1 MVASARQT
9 ARDYTVALSVTALA
23 IIVRGAIDP
32 LLGEYQPLAL
42 LYASVAITVWLAGLY
57 PSVVACVAGYVAS
70 NILFIEPRGRFAL
83 PHAHDW
89 LALGGYL
96 LAASVLI
103 FVGESLRRN
112 RAVLRERVDAGIRM
126 ERELSAARDQLL
138 IVTDCMSALVL
149 HCNRA
154 FECTWVS
161 KTYASWLGLR
171 PEEIVGRSIEDV
183 IGREAFEQ
191 LRPHLERVLRGEIVR
206 CEEEMPFP
214 GQSSRWISA
223 VYTPTRDAHGEPEGW
238 VGVVT
243 DIDQRKREEQSLR
256 EADRRKNEFLAL
268 LAHELRA
275 PLAPIRNAVRF
286 LQIAAPQQGELQAAR
301 DIIDRQVDQMIRL
314 IEDLLDISRIT
325 QGRIQIRKSRME
337 LGPVVQ
343 LAVEASR
350 QLINLRDQSL
360 TVTAPSEPVW
370 LEADPARLA
379 QILSNLLYNAAKYTD
394 PGGCIG
400 LSVKRE
406 GHEVVLSVRDTGV
419 GIRKEDLGAI
429 FDMFAQRPLD
439 PRNAVGGLGIGL
451 ALVRGLVELHE
462 GSIEARSAGPGCGSE
477 FIVRLPAPPSRGA
490 HAAAEGEVAAGDGAS
505 LRILIVDDSRDTA
518 DSLRMLLSLGGH
530 EVRTSHDGVQA
541 VTEAEE
547 FRPDLVLLDIGL
559 PLMDGYE
566 VAREIRSRPWGPKTV
581 LVALTGWSRDEDRI
595 RTRQAGFDY
604 HLTKPADPKELE
616 ALVGR
621 LTGRAPTTGGLEAG
635 EARGAEAPHPGTPMG
650 AF

>member
-1 MVASARQT
+1 MVASARYT
-9 ARDYTVALSVTALA
+9 ARDYTVALAVTALV
-23 IIVRGAIDP
+23 ILVRGALDP
-32 LLGEYQPLAL
+32 LLGDYQPLAL
-42 LYASVAITVWLAGLY
+42 LYASVAISVWLAGLY

-83 PHAHDW
+83 PHPHDW

-96 LAASVLI
+96 VAASVLI
-103 FVGESLRRN
+103 LVGESLRRN
-112 RAVLRERVDAGIRM
+112 RAVLRDQVAAGIRM
-126 ERELSAARDQLL
+126 ERELAAARDQLL
-138 IVTDCMSALVL
+138 IVTDCMSALVTR
-149 HCNRA
+149 CNRN
-154 FECTWVS
+154 FEYTWVS

-171 PEEIVGRSIEDV
+171 PEEIVGRSIQDV

-191 LRPHLERVLRGEIVR
+191 LQPHLERVLAGEVVR
-206 CEEEMPFP
+206 CEEEVPFP
-214 GQSSRWISA
+214 GQPSRWISA
-223 VYTPTRDAHGEPEGW
+223 VYTPTLDAQGKPDGW

-243 DIDQRKREEQSLR
+243 DTDQQKRAEQTLR

-286 LQIAAPQQGELQAAR
+286 LQMAAPQQGELQAAR

-350 QLINLRDQSL
+350 QLITLRDQSL
-360 TVTAPSEPVW
+360 TVTVPSEPVW
-370 LEADPARLA
+370 LEADPARIA

-419 GIRKEDLGAI
+419 GVRKEDLGAI

-451 ALVRGLVELHE
+451 ALVRGLVELHK

-477 FIVRLPAPPSRGA
+477 FIVRLPAPPSRGVPGA
-490 HAAAEGEVAAGDGAS
+490 DEIEVTRRVGAP
-505 LRILIVDDSRDTA
+505 LRILVVDDNRDTA
-518 DSLRMLLSLGGH
+518 DSLRMLLSLGGR
-530 EVRTSHDGVQA
+530 EVRTAGDGIQA
-541 VTEAEE
+541 VTEAEQ

-559 PLMDGYE
+559 PVMDGYE
-566 VAREIRSRPWGPKTV
+566 VAREIRSRPWGSETV
-581 LVALTGWSRDEDRI
+581 LVALTGWSREEDRI
-595 RTRQAGFDY
+595 LTKQAGFDY

-616 ALVGR
+616 ALLDR
-621 LTGRAPTTGGLEAG
+621 LTGRAPAAGLQAHEAQK
-635 EARGAEAPHPGTPMG
+635 AEVPQPGTPSG
-650 AF
+650 AC